1 MKYVLNR
8 IQLQICKEKFAVLVK
23 IDYFCQKIKFMY
35 RNSLVFIVLISLIV
49 AIQDQA
55 SAQQKVFKF
64 RTHAWGSSVM
74 EIKNRKALVSRNV
87 SNPQLDSF
95 YNLQLK
101 DGKDS
106 TTFQPLP
113 GFGYYIDMNER
124 LELQKIPL
132 QAIVYGYNANG
143 KLTRIHIF
151 LKSDLY
157 SQTMK
162 EAVDNRFGK
171 PYKEE
176 KEEIDDQDG
185 QRTIQK
191 FYYKADEDTEVIYQ
205 MVKWGKG
212 GEAAFIPYTLS
223 NITIYSKSLM
233 SEHEDKTSG
242 GF

>member
-1 MKYVLNR
+1 
-8 IQLQICKEKFAVLVK
+8 
-23 IDYFCQKIKFMY
+23 MY
-35 RNSLVFIVLISLIV
+35 RNSHVFILLIGLIV
-49 AIQDQA
+49 AIQNQV

-87 SNPQLDSF
+87 TNEQLDSF
-95 YNLQLK
+95 FNLQLK

-113 GFGYYIDMNER
+113 GFGYYIDVNER

-132 QAIVYGYNANG
+132 QAIVYAYNASG

-151 LKSDLY
+151 LKNDAY
-157 SQTMK
+157 SQVMK
-162 EAVDNRFGK
+162 EAVDSRFGK

-176 KEEIDDQDG
+176 KEEINDQDG
-185 QRTIQK
+185 QRTIHR
-191 FYYKADEDTEVIYQ
+191 FYHKADEDTEVIYQ

-212 GEAAFIPYTLS
+212 NNEAAFIPYALS

-233 SEHEDKTSG
+233 NEHEDKTSG